1 MQWSLPADRRRRV
14 VQWVGFGVCE
24 VALVLALF
32 WVHEVL
38 RGLAMGT
45 PEAATANAELVIA
58 VERSVGLFWEAHVQ
72 AWVLEHPRL
81 VDIFNWIYIYVHLP
95 ATLLF
100 GLGVLCL
107 RPHRFIETRNIYL
120 TLLVVAIPVY
130 RLFPLAPP
138 RYFPELGFVDT
149 VKLFTSTN
157 YDAHADT
164 LLYNPFA
171 AMPSM
176 HVAFALFVAL
186 GVIRLSRSRLRWA
199 ALGYWVLVNIVVVG
213 TGNHYIVDGIAG
225 SLLTLAA
232 YAVVPRVSAR
242 FPRPSYLP
250 WTGIKVDSW

>member
-1 MQWSLPADRRRRV
+1 MQWSLPAKRRQRLL
-14 VQWVGFGVCE
+14 QWVGFGVCE
-24 VALVLALF
+24 VALVVALF

-45 PEAATANAELVIA
+45 REAATANAELVIA
-58 VERSVGLFWEAHVQ
+58 VERAVGLFQEAHLQ

-81 VDIFNWIYIYVHLP
+81 IDIFNWIYVYVHLP

-100 GLGVLCL
+100 GLGILCL
-107 RPHRFIETRNIYL
+107 RPHRFVETRNIYL
-120 TLLVVAIPVY
+120 TLLAVAIPVY
-130 RLFPLAPP
+130 WLFPLAPP
-138 RYFPELGFVDT
+138 RYFPDLGFVDT
-149 VKLFTSTN
+149 VKRFSSTN
-157 YDAHADT
+157 FDANADT

-232 YAVVPRVSAR
+232 YVLVPRLSTR
-242 FPRPSYLP
+242 LRRPSYLP
-250 WTGIKVDSW
+250 RTGITLDGW